1 MKENIED
8 INLSDDEPSIKKIS
22 SFKIKKENLETNS
35 IQNDEISYSIINN
48 PIMNALI
55 DYGYDYKLC
64 KKLISYLNP
73 RNVEQAIDYLS
84 IENGIIQH
92 LFIED
97 LDNENKCKICEKTR
111 EEHLINNLNFPSFN
125 LHDNIN
131 NTIESQ
137 RNSLTTINKSI
148 ESRNNSYTINE
159 ERNSENISISKNNN
173 SKSQNENY
181 ISKSISMKEIS
192 ITIGETEKRICPICD
207 NEYLKSNQTQLNN
220 CFHTFCKTCWFT
232 YIKNS
237 IIEKKQIKIKCMDHL
252 CTEILSEKFIYTIIK
267 NDKNLIKQFNENKLR
282 EEILSNPNKK
292 FCPYPNCNSYAKRKN
307 KNEKK
312 VKCENGHLFCFYCLK
327 EPHDNRECTRELDEK
342 MEEYAKKKFIKKCPN
357 CGCWTE
363 KNEGCNHMTCIECNY
378 QWCWLCNNKYTSDHY
393 TIGKCKGFQ
402 FFKPKNENDIQLA
415 FEGKI
420 QLRDDE
426 RMDFMYI
433 DDFDFF
439 ERENRFVRIDNIFD
453 RERFE
458 RFSFF
463 SKFKLFYTFLNFGT
477 IIIII
482 CESGKYLKKVNRN
495 NSSIV
500 ILTSCY
506 FIFVIL
512 FGFCNFFIQIIFNL
526 FIFFYVAILYSLNR
540 FFEDFDSLRAKI
552 RNCNVFTD
560 YGSSFLDILFEF
572 SSMIISIFFGCS
584 FWIIKYISREGY
596 CRFDLNNNSNK
607 KIFYKFFILTIFII
621 NFSIYPL
628 TILLNCIGI
637 IEERIRTDDF
647 YFFKSHIEDI
657 ITGYYFDD

>member
-8 INLSDDEPSIKKIS
+8 KIEEQSINKNSNSNSIQ
-22 SFKIKKENLETNS
+22 KENLYSNS
-35 IQNDEISYSIINN
+35 LYSISYSILDN
-48 PIMNALI
+48 PIMNKLLEL
-55 DYGYDYKLC
+55 GYDYKLS

-73 RNVEQAIDYLS
+73 RSIEQAIDYLL

-92 LFIED
+92 HFIED
-97 LDNENKCKICEKTR
+97 LNNENKCKICEKKR
-111 EEHLINNLNFPSFN
+111 EEHLIFISIDSNEN
-125 LHDNIN
+125 
-131 NTIESQ
+131 E
-137 RNSLTTINKSI
+137 RNSIHLT
-148 ESRNNSYTINE
+148 NNSYRINNE
-159 ERNSENISISKNNN
+159 EKISINFSSIKNNN
-173 SKSQNENY
+173 SINKSNNNE
-181 ISKSISMKEIS
+181 IKSLKGLSFPFN
-192 ITIGETEKRICPICD
+192 ETEKKICPICEEECVKND
-207 NEYLKSNQTQLNN
+207 EIQLEN
-220 CFHTFCKTCWFT
+220 CFHSFCKICWLT
-232 YIKNS
+232 YIKNEL
-237 IIEKKQIKIKCMDHL
+237 IEKKQIKIKCMDHL
-252 CTEILSEKFIYTIIK
+252 CNEILPEMVIYTIIK
-267 NDKNLIKQFNENKLR
+267 DDKNLILKYNENKLR
-282 EEILSNPNKK
+282 EEIINNPNKK
-292 FCPYPNCNSYAKRKN
+292 FCPYPNCNSYARRKN
-307 KNEKK
+307 KNEKN
-312 VKCENGHLFCFYCLK
+312 VKCENGHSFCFYCLNK
-327 EPHDNRECTRELDEK
+327 PHENEECKIELDDK
-342 MEEYAKKKFIKKCPN
+342 MEAYAKKKFIKKCPN

>member
-1 MKENIED
+1 MIVLLD
-8 INLSDDEPSIKKIS
+8 
-22 SFKIKKENLETNS
+22 F
-35 IQNDEISYSIINN
+35 
-48 PIMNALI
+48 
-55 DYGYDYKLC
+55 GYDYKLC

-125 LHDNIN
+125 LNDNIN
-131 NTIESQ
+131 NSIESQ
-137 RNSLTTINKSI
+137 RNSLKTISNSI
-148 ESRNNSYTINE
+148 ESKNNSYTINE
-159 ERNSENISISKNNN
+159 ERTSENISISKKNK
-173 SKSQNENY
+173 SKSKNENY

-252 CTEILSEKFIYTIIK
+252 CTVILSEKFIYTIIK

-292 FCPYPNCNSYAKRKN
+292 FCPYPNCNSYARRKD

-327 EPHDNRECTRELDEK
+327 EPHDNKECTRELDEK
-342 MEEYAKKKFIKKCPN
+342 MEEYAKKKFIKKCSN

-363 KNEGCNHMTCIECNY
+363 KNEGCNHITCIECNY

-402 FFKPKNENDIQLA
+402 FFKPKNENEIQLA

-433 DDFDFF
+433 NDFDFF
-439 ERENRFVRIDNIFD
+439 ERQNRFELRYHIYN
-453 RERFE
+453 RERF
-458 RFSFF
+458 SYF
-463 SKFKLFYTFLNFGT
+463 SKFKIYYTFFNFGT

-482 CESGKYLKKVNRN
+482 CESGKYLKKVKCN

-506 FIFVIL
+506 FFFVIL
-512 FGFCNFFIQIIFNL
+512 FGFCNFFIQIFFNL
-526 FIFFYVAILYSLNR
+526 LIFIRLGFMIGINIFY
-540 FFEDFDSLRAKI
+540 EEFDSLTTKI

-560 YGSSFLDILFEF
+560 YGSSFLNALFSL
-572 SSMIISIFFGCS
+572 SSAIFTIFFGCS
-584 FWIIKYISREGY
+584 FWIIKYITWKSY
-596 CRFDLNNNSNK
+596 CHFDLNKDTNK
-607 KIFYKFFILTIFII
+607 KIYFRFYILTIFII

-628 TILLNCIGI
+628 TILLNFIGI
-637 IEERIRTDDF
+637 IEERIRNDD
-647 YFFKSHIEDI
+647 YSFFVSHIEDVV
-657 ITGYYFDD
+657 TGYYFDD